1 MEEAL
6 TVVERQADGM
16 VPSPPQV
23 LCHCYVSVPEG
34 NGHIMGIYRDILI
47 HVYIYKSYMMGI
59 YHGNV

>member
-34 NGHIMGIYRDILI
+34 NGHIMGIYRDIWE
-47 HVYIYKSYMMGI
+47 YIMGMYSI
-59 YHGNV
+59 Y